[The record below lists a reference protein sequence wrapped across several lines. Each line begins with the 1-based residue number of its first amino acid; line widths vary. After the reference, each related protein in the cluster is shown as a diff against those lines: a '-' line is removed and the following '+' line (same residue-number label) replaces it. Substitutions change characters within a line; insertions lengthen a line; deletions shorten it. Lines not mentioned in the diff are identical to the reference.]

1 MVSKTDLFLIV
12 SAFQGDNT
20 PSTPRSTVIERKI
33 PPSSYKVLLA
43 VGEVSNTLTLYDLV
57 VRCPFSASGFLLD
70 DC

>member
-33 PPSSYKVLLA
+33 PPSAYRVLFA
-43 VGEVSNTLTLYDLV
+43 AEQCFTTFFNSCT
-57 VRCPFSASGFLLD
+57 P
-70 DC
+70 